1 MSGIKVSPIGLG
13 CWQFSQGRSIAGH
26 YWANLDQATID
37 EIVSVSI
44 VSGVN
49 WFDTAEAYG
58 RGQSETSLAR
68 ALHAA
73 HIKTDQVHIATKWLP
88 ALRFATSITHSI
100 DQRLHHL
107 GGFPISLYQ
116 VHNPMSF
123 SSVRRQM
130 QGMAKLL
137 REKKIQAI
145 GVSNFNAE
153 RMQQAIEALHDE
165 GFSLTSNQMR
175 FSLLD
180 RRVERNGV
188 LELARKHHV
197 TIIAYSPLAQGLLN
211 GRFHDQPQMI
221 HNLSGYRKFMPDFRE
236 SNIKATQPLID
247 ELKKIATAHQT
258 TPAQIALSWVIQVHG
273 DLVVAIPGATTVRQ
287 AEQNARAMRVK
298 LSQVEMQHLDE
309 VSLASAKK

>member
-1 MSGIKVSPIGLG
+1 
-13 CWQFSQGRSIAGH
+13 
-26 YWANLDQATID
+26 
-37 EIVSVSI
+37 
-44 VSGVN
+44 
-49 WFDTAEAYG
+49 
-58 RGQSETSLAR
+58 
-68 ALHAA
+68 
-73 HIKTDQVHIATKWLP
+73 
-88 ALRFATSITHSI
+88 
-100 DQRLHHL
+100 
-107 GGFPISLYQ
+107 
-116 VHNPMSF
+116 
-123 SSVRRQM
+123 
-130 QGMAKLL
+130 
-137 REKKIQAI
+137 
-145 GVSNFNAE
+145 
-153 RMQQAIEALHDE
+153 
-165 GFSLTSNQMR
+165 MR

-211 GRFHDQPQMI
+211 GRFHDQPQMV

-298 LSQVEMQHLDE
+298 LSQVEVQHLDE
-309 VSLASAKK
+309 VSLAIAKK